1 MGETWPNRKSI
12 RCIFSQSIKKVSLFF
27 CFRNEVSVRCPSNF
41 NFPCGSIK
49 QFVRYLRTSASCQT
63 NGKRGYTCLYCI
75 LDLPRHV
82 RFGRNRIKNTFLHHR
97 MAGSALRSPP
107 CICMMQFHPET
118 FVTMRTYH
126 ALIVCG
132 ALEGALLHVFGEFR
146 EFRCIRCRGRFGKG
160 LGPGIGKAVAS
171 DAHWH
176 AKNPTSNH

>member
-1 MGETWPNRKSI
+1 MVPTN
-12 RCIFSQSIKKVSLFF
+12 IFQ
-27 CFRNEVSVRCPSNF
+27 
-41 NFPCGSIK
+41 
-49 QFVRYLRTSASCQT
+49 YLRTSASCQT
-63 NGKRGYTCLYCI
+63 NGKRGHTCLHCI

-82 RFGRNRIKNTFLHHR
+82 GFGRNRIKNTFLHHR

-146 EFRCIRCRGRFGKG
+146 EFRCIRCRERFGKG
-160 LGPGIGKAVAS
+160 LGPGIGKAAAS
-171 DAHWH
+171 DAHGH
-176 AKNPTSNH
+176 QSLDSLKTMEIGSMSITSKVNSSLKA